1 MYKVEWLKYQQR
13 VKKKEEDDRE
23 KERGMDIKYFIHVA
37 VDLEN
42 LHFARLPVFKRPVD
56 GLGKFLDFP
65 ALFKFCDI

>member
-37 VDLEN
+37 VE
-42 LHFARLPVFKRPVD
+42 F
-56 GLGKFLDFP
+56 GEST
-65 ALFKFCDI
+65 FCQASRI